1 MARELGRMPII
12 AGAMNRPIRF
22 LVPAAALAA
31 SLAIAGCGGVPS
43 GDVAKIDGQTISKDT
58 FNRWVKVA
66 AASSAAQDPT
76 AKAAVPDP
84 PDFTQ
89 CIAAKRKDAPKPVK
103 GQPEQ
108 TDAELKKQCSDAY
121 ETLKTQ
127 VMQFLIRSEWL
138 ELQAKELG
146 IEIPDAKIKAE
157 FAKARKQ
164 AFPTNKA
171 YAEFLKSSGQTEADL
186 LFRQRSQLLEQ
197 RITEQVNKSSKN
209 ISQDEI
215 DAYYEKN
222 KSQFVQP
229 ATRDLNVVLTKD
241 KATAEEAKKALESG
255 QSWASV
261 AKEYSIDPASKKNGG
276 KLPAVAQGSQET
288 AFDKAIF
295 SAPQGKVE
303 GPVKTSLGY
312 YVFEVTKETPK
323 KTQSLKE
330 TQQSIRQI
338 VASEK
343 QQKALAAFGKAYQ
356 EKWRQKTECQKG
368 YVVPDCN
375 NYKAPKGQTQQQ
387 APGGQQQAPQQAP
400 QGGN

>member
-1 MARELGRMPII
+1 
-12 AGAMNRPIRF
+12 MNRSTRF
-22 LVPAAALAA
+22 LVPAAVIAA
-31 SLAIAGCGGVPS
+31 SVLIAGCGGVPS
-43 GDVAKIDGQTISKDT
+43 DDVAKIDGQTISKET
-58 FNRWVKVA
+58 FDRWVKVA
-66 AASSAAQDPT
+66 GASSAAQDPT

-84 PDFTQ
+84 PNFTN

-108 TDAELKKQCSDAY
+108 TDADFKKQCSDAY

-146 IEIPDAKIKAE
+146 IEIPDSKIKAE

-164 AFPTNKA
+164 AFPDNKA
-171 YAEFLKSSGQTEADL
+171 YAEFLKNSGQTEADL

-197 RITEQVNKSSKN
+197 RITELVNKSSKN

-222 KSQFVQP
+222 KAQFVQP
-229 ATRDLNVVLTKD
+229 ATRDLNVVLAKD
-241 KATAEEAKKALESG
+241 KATAEKAKQALEDG
-255 QSWASV
+255 QSWATV

-295 SAPQGKVE
+295 AAPEGKVE

-343 QQKALAAFGKAYQ
+343 QQKALAAFGKGYQ
-356 EKWRQKTECQKG
+356 EKWRAKTDCQKG
-368 YVVPDCN
+368 YIVPDCK
-375 NYKAPKGQTQQQ
+375 NYKAPKGQQ
-387 APGGQQQAPQQAP
+387 APGGQQPAPQQAP
-400 QGGN
+400 QQQAPQSGN

>member
-1 MARELGRMPII
+1 
-12 AGAMNRPIRF
+12 MNRLIRF
-22 LVPAAALAA
+22 LVPAAALVAA
-31 SLAIAGCGGVPS
+31 SIAVSGCGGVPS
-43 GDVAKIDGQTISKDT
+43 GDVAKIDGNTISKDT

-76 AKAAVPDP
+76 AKAAIPDP
-84 PDFTQ
+84 PNYTN

-108 TDAELKKQCSDAY
+108 TDAELKKQCADAY
-121 ETLKTQ
+121 NTLKDQ
-127 VMQFLIRSEWL
+127 VMTFLIRSEWL
-138 ELQAKELG
+138 ELQANELG
-146 IEIPDAKIKAE
+146 IEIPDSKIEAE

-209 ISQDEI
+209 VSQDQI

-241 KATAEEAKKALESG
+241 KATAEKAKSALESG
-255 QSWASV
+255 ESWASV
-261 AKEYSIDPASKKNGG
+261 AKQYSIDPTSRKNGG

-295 SAPQGKVE
+295 SAPENKVE

-323 KTQSLKE
+323 KTQSLAQ

-338 VASEK
+338 LISQN

-356 EKWRQKTECQKG
+356 EKWRAKTDCQDG
-368 YVVPDCN
+368 YVVADCK
-375 NYKAPKGQTQQQ
+375 NYKAPKGSGQTT
-387 APGGQQQAPQQAP
+387 APTQQQAPQQQAP
-400 QGGN
+400 QSGN

>member
-1 MARELGRMPII
+1 MPII
-12 AGAMNRPIRF
+12 AEAMNRLIRL
-22 LVPAAALAA
+22 LVPATALVAA
-31 SLAIAGCGGVPS
+31 SIAVSGCGGVPS
-43 GDVAKIDGQTISKDT
+43 DDVAKIDGNTISKET
-58 FNRWVKVA
+58 FDRWVKVA

-76 AKAAVPDP
+76 AKASIPDP
-84 PDFTQ
+84 PDYTK
-89 CIAAKRKDAPKPVK
+89 CIAAKRKAAPKPVK

-108 TDAELKKQCSDAY
+108 TDADLKKQCEDAY
-121 ETLKTQ
+121 NTLKNQ
-127 VMQFLIRSEWL
+127 VMTFLIRSEWL

-171 YAEFLKSSGQTEADL
+171 YADFLEQSGQTEADL

-209 ISQDEI
+209 VSQEEI

-229 ATRDLNVVLTKD
+229 ASRDLNVVLTKD
-241 KATAEEAKKALESG
+241 KATAEKAKAALESG
-255 QSWASV
+255 DSWAAV
-261 AKEYSIDPASKKNGG
+261 AKEYSIDPASRKNGG

-295 SAPQGKVE
+295 SAPENKVQ

-323 KTQSLKE
+323 KTQSLSQ

-338 VASEK
+338 VISEK
-343 QQKALAAFGKAYQ
+343 QQKALAAFGKGYQ
-356 EKWRQKTECQKG
+356 EKWRAKTDCQKG
-368 YVVPDCN
+368 YVVADCK
-375 NYKAPKGQTQQQ
+375 NYKAPKGSGQTT
-387 APGGQQQAPQQAP
+387 APAQPQPQQQAPQS
-400 QGGN
+400 GN

>member
-1 MARELGRMPII
+1 
-12 AGAMNRPIRF
+12 MNRSTRF
-22 LVPAAALAA
+22 LVPAAVIAA
-31 SLAIAGCGGVPS
+31 SVSIAGCGGVPS
-43 GDVAKIDGQTISKDT
+43 DDVAKIDGQTISKET
-58 FNRWVKVA
+58 FDRWVTVA

-84 PDFTQ
+84 PNFTK

-108 TDAELKKQCSDAY
+108 TDADFKKQCEDAY

-164 AFPTNKA
+164 AFPDNKA
-171 YAEFLKSSGQTEADL
+171 YAEFLQNSGQTEADL

-209 ISQDEI
+209 VSQDEI

-222 KSQFVQP
+222 KAQFVQP

-241 KATAEEAKKALESG
+241 EATAEKAKAALESG
-255 QSWASV
+255 DSWATV

-295 SAPQGKVE
+295 SAQEGEVE

-323 KTQSLKE
+323 STQSLKE

-343 QQKALAAFGKAYQ
+343 QQKALAAFGKGYQ
-356 EKWRQKTECQKG
+356 EKWRAKTECQKG
-368 YVVPDCN
+368 YIVPDCN
-375 NYKAPKGQTQQQ
+375 NYKAPKGQQQS
-387 APGGQQQAPQQAP
+387 PGGQQPVPQQAPQQAP
-400 QGGN
+400 QSGN